1 MRTVPDARK
10 FGIGLLVAVL
20 ATVGLILYLWNLDR
34 DEFEERQADEP
45 FLPPIAQTEVSDPV
59 EDQEIQEEDH
69 DDVEEDYY
77 VKVGSSNFAVIFED
91 GDYENLDKV
100 GLVRTVNNLFEHI
113 YDFEVIE
120 VGSPGRY
127 FVNGREV
134 ETDLFLRKL
143 GEGAYGPKIRASYRY
158 IVEAEGVYHLVLSH
172 EFIEAFIEA
181 SKYAKVTDELN
192 EFIERLNRIRS
203 EELNNLTASQIDS
216 ILYVDPRLGANL
228 SIEEKREG
236 LREFTLDVHF
246 LNTNVFWI
254 VESAELG
261 RYVTGKPDQVM
272 IAGEAIYYNREDSLP
287 SRLSGEV
294 EDLELS
300 PPSDFDPSL
309 HMEPGANEFVWVAAG
324 TWGFIHVDE
333 QWKLA
338 ILRPGA

>member
-181 SKYAKVTDELN
+181 SKYAEVTDELN
-192 EFIERLNRIRS
+192 DFIERLNQIKSADVENLAESRINS
-203 EELNNLTASQIDS
+203 L
-216 ILYVDPRLGANL
+216 LYVEPRLAEDL
-228 SIEEKREG
+228 DLESRRIILKA
-236 LREFTLDVHF
+236 FTRDF
-246 LNTNVFWI
+246 LFLPTNVFWI
-254 VESAELG
+254 EESEQLG
-261 RYVTGKPDQVM
+261 YHLTGNTEKTVM
-272 IAGEAIYYNREDSLP
+272 VAEAIYYNTEDYRRGLSLGRIIDLNPPAP
-287 SRLSGEV
+287 ST
-294 EDLELS
+294 
-300 PPSDFDPSL
+300 FDPQVHTDL
-309 HMEPGANEFVWVAAG
+309 NEISFVWVPAG
-324 TWGFIHVDE
+324 TGAFI
-333 QWKLA
+333 
-338 ILRPGA
+338 